1 MSGFPGINQFGSLT
15 TQNGT
20 RIDYKYLKQNYTIW
34 VETEANKA
42 KNK

>member
-1 MSGFPGINQFGSLT
+1 MSGFSGINQFGSLT

-20 RIDYKYLKQNYTIW
+20 RIDYKYLKQNYTIR